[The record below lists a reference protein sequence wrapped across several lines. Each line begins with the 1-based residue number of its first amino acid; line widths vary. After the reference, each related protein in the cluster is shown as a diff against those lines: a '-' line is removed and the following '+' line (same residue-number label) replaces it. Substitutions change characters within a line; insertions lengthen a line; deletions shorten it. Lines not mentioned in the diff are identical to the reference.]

1 MPAGQSHAATPGEL
15 AVELVREKL
24 YRRLN
29 QELPYRLTVT
39 QEVVHTLKF
48 RAQVPAEPGAAPA
61 AAADGP
67 GETGAVP
74 SAAPAEAAAMAAVPG
89 EGSPE
94 GLYIRIRV
102 DVASKGIKSI
112 VVGKGGG
119 VIQKYVAE
127 PTQAELARILKRPV
141 KLVVGV
147 KIVG

>member
-1 MPAGQSHAATPGEL
+1 
-15 AVELVREKL
+15 VREKL

-39 QEVVHTLKF
+39 EEVVAPLRFKP
-48 RAQVPAEPGAAPA
+48 RVPAEDSGPA
-61 AAADGP
+61 ATTAAVDGP
-67 GETGAVP
+67 LETGAVP
-74 SAAPAEAAAMAAVPG
+74 SAAPAKAAATAAVPG

-94 GLYIRIRV
+94 GLFIQIRV

-127 PTQAELARILKRPV
+127 PTQAELTRILKRPV